1 LYSPP
6 PRNGSVPGMFGRRI
20 NYSPLPYLERVV
32 RDTVNRFTLCTR
44 IAIHGG
50 FTTLQGQKTL
60 IHDRYHNFARSIL
73 RLLHFDLSKLQS
85 NNSYRYVLI
94 HSSLLP
100 TLVNKLTKEATKMQ
114 TSSRFSLTHSR
125 GVAFVGLIKGG
136 CSAMLLFTVR
146 FGTFVSTARLPLLSV
161 VESYLS
167 HASRLLC
174 YSDMTAHHHSLL
186 SDQQRNEQRLRK
198 EDDL

>member
-1 LYSPP
+1 
-6 PRNGSVPGMFGRRI
+6 
-20 NYSPLPYLERVV
+20 
-32 RDTVNRFTLCTR
+32 
-44 IAIHGG
+44 
-50 FTTLQGQKTL
+50 
-60 IHDRYHNFARSIL
+60 
-73 RLLHFDLSKLQS
+73 
-85 NNSYRYVLI
+85 
-94 HSSLLP
+94 
-100 TLVNKLTKEATKMQ
+100 
-114 TSSRFSLTHSR
+114 
-125 GVAFVGLIKGG
+125 
-136 CSAMLLFTVR
+136 MLLFTVR